1 MRVSRILLFFF
12 FAAFGSTLA
21 QESGGYSVE
30 IDLQDQ
36 MAYLIRNGRAV
47 LTTPISSGRAGHYT
61 TSGEFKIMEKELN
74 HRSSM
79 YGKIVNARGAT
90 LVADADSDMPLPP
103 GGRFVAAPMRYF
115 MRFHGAEGM
124 HAGYLPGY
132 AASHGCVRMPEEN
145 AIAFFEAVQVG
156 TPVTVFG
163 HTGRGVSRANNY
175 PTRGRRPGQIT
186 RRVDPRYLA
195 PPLWWR

>member
-1 MRVSRILLFFF
+1 MRVRWVFLLFFF
-12 FAAFGSTLA
+12 AALGSAFAQDRGA
-21 QESGGYSVE
+21 YSVE

-36 MAYLIRNGRAV
+36 LAYLIRNGRVV

-61 TSGEFKIMEKELN
+61 TRGEFKIMEKELN

-90 LVADADSDMPLPP
+90 LVADADSDMLLPP

-145 AIAFFEAVQVG
+145 AIAFFDAVQVG

-163 HTGRGVSRANNY
+163 NTGRGLGRANN
-175 PTRGRRPGQIT
+175 PAQRRRPGQIT
-186 RRVDPRYLA
+186 RRADPRYLA